1 MPADSEL
8 GPFPVRHVA
17 QVEERPEEEAWLV
30 EYLWGRRAVGFVAAP
45 PKMGKTFLGCELA
58 VAVATGAPALG
69 RFAVP
74 SPGPVVFYGAED
86 DQPSLRAR
94 FEGIARTRGVAL
106 ADAPIF
112 LLDVN
117 QIRLDRPDDVA
128 RLRATIAE
136 HRPAL
141 VVLDPFVRIAK
152 IDENSAA
159 EVSSVLGDLRAI
171 QRELGT
177 AILLAHHMRKSPS
190 GHKGYQ
196 LRGSG
201 DFAAW
206 HDSALYLS
214 GSPDDLG
221 LHVEHRGAPA
231 PEPLRLRLVT
241 GQSPH
246 LEITDAPSP
255 RALTADDPIQ
265 SAILERLAIASRP
278 TSTTELRDVLRTRK
292 QTVTN
297 ALGALERAGRVVRRD
312 GGWVVAAA

>member
-1 MPADSEL
+1 MPPDSEPV
-8 GPFPVRHVA
+8 PFPVRHVA
-17 QVEERPEEEAWLV
+17 QVEVRPTEEAWLV
-30 EYLWGRRAVGFVAAP
+30 ERLWGRGAVGFVAAP
-45 PKMGKTFLGCELA
+45 PKMGKTWLGCELA
-58 VAVATGAPALG
+58 LAVATGAPALG

-117 QIRLDRPDDVA
+117 QLRLDRPDDVA
-128 RLRATIAE
+128 RLRLTIVE

-141 VVLDPFVRIAK
+141 VVLDPFVRLAK

-159 EVSSVLGDLRAI
+159 EVSAVLGDLRAI
-171 QRELGT
+171 QRELAC

-214 GSPDDLG
+214 GSPDDLV

-241 GQSPH
+241 GESPH
-246 LEITDAPSP
+246 LELVDGQVVKVVVEEPLHA
-255 RALTADDPIQ
+255 
-265 SAILERLAIASRP
+265 AILERLAVASRP
-278 TSTTELRDVLRTRK
+278 TSTSELRDVLRARK

-297 ALGALERAGRVVRRD
+297 ALTALERAGRIVRRD
-312 GGWVVAAA
+312 GGWVVAA

>member
-30 EYLWGRRAVGFVAAP
+30 ERLWGRRAVGFVAAP
-45 PKMGKTFLGCELA
+45 PKMGKTFLGCELT

-74 SPGPVVFYGAED
+74 CPGPVVFYGAED
-86 DQPSLRAR
+86 DQPSLRGR
-94 FEGIARTRGVAL
+94 FEGIARTRGVVL

-117 QIRLDRPDDVA
+117 QLRLDRPDHVA

-136 HRPAL
+136 RRPAL

-159 EVSSVLGDLRAI
+159 EVSAVLGDLRAI

-241 GQSPH
+241 GASPH

-255 RALTADDPIQ
+255 RALTAEDPIQ
-265 SAILERLAIASRP
+265 AAILERLAVASRP
-278 TSTTELRDVLRTRK
+278 TSTTELRDVLRARK

-297 ALGALERAGRVVRRD
+297 ALTALERAGRVVRRD
-312 GGWVVAAA
+312 GGWVVAA